1 MNKVA
6 NTYWDNPPAISLS
19 VNNGAKTFARAAES
33 ATPQWFVF
41 VVIASITFML
51 CLAINLRAYS
61 ELSAEAKQNE
71 RLNIELESLTN
82 ENLAIQEEVHNL
94 KIDSRTIEREA
105 RKIGMSRP
113 NEKILVPIN

>member
-6 NTYWDNPPAISLS
+6 ATYWDNTQTISMPA
-19 VNNGAKTFARAAES
+19 NARRPKTANRVETVTS
-33 ATPQWFVF
+33 QWFVF
-41 VVIASITFML
+41 AVVASMTLVL

-61 ELSAEAKQNE
+61 EMQVEMESNQ
-71 RLNIELESLTN
+71 RLNVQLESLAN

-94 KIDSRTIEREA
+94 KIDSRAIEREA

-113 NEKILVPIN
+113 NEKVLVPVN